1 MSVKAAKHAR
11 ELLLKEYRGVLS
23 THSKAMPGF
32 PFGSVVPY
40 CLDAQGCP
48 LILISRIAQHTHNLK
63 QDAKCSLFVGERGAE
78 DVQAVGRLTLLAEA
92 RQLCDQAAIEAAA
105 ARYYRYFPESQNYHR
120 AHDFDFWLLAPVR
133 WRYIGGFGAI
143 HWLAQVALANPF
155 AAAAGAAAATAAAAD
170 AAAVDTVAA
179 IAAPASAGGSE
190 QGMLEHMN
198 ADHASAIAHYV
209 ALAGLPTPVPAELAG
224 IDSEG
229 FHLRIGQSLY
239 WLAFATPCNTPA
251 EVRQAFVLLARAQ
264 AWPTDGAVSA

>member
-40 CLDAQGCP
+40 CLDAQGWP

-92 RQLCDQAAIEAAA
+92 RQLCDQAAIDAAA
-105 ARYYRYFPESQNYHR
+105 RRYYRYFPESQNYHH
-120 AHDFDFWLLAPVR
+120 AHDFDFWVLAPVR

-143 HWLAQVALANPF
+143 HWLDQVALANPF
-155 AAAAGAAAATAAAAD
+155 VSPVGAVAATAAPVD
-170 AAAVDTVAA
+170 AGEV
-179 IAAPASAGGSE
+179 E
-190 QGMLEHMN
+190 QGMIAHMN
-198 ADHASAIAHYV
+198 SDHAAAIAHYV
-209 ALAGLPTPVPAELAG
+209 ALAGLPSQVPAELVG

-229 FHLRIGQSLY
+229 FHLRIGHGLY
-239 WLAFATPCNTPA
+239 WLAFSTPCNTPG
-251 EVRQAFVLLARAQ
+251 EVRQAFVQLVRAET
-264 AWPTDGAVSA
+264 WPTDGDA

>member
-1 MSVKAAKHAR
+1 VSVKAAKHAR

-40 CLDAQGCP
+40 CLDAQGWP

-120 AHDFDFWLLAPVR
+120 AHDFDFWLLEPVR

-143 HWLAQVALANPF
+143 HWLAQVALVNPF
-155 AAAAGAAAATAAAAD
+155 AAAAGTA
-170 AAAVDTVAA
+170 
-179 IAAPASAGGSE
+179 GSE

-198 ADHASAIAHYV
+198 ADHAGAIAHYV
-209 ALAGLPTPVPAELAG
+209 ALAGLPTQLPAELVG

-229 FHLRIGQSLY
+229 FHLRIGQSVY
-239 WLAFATPCNTPA
+239 WLAFATPCNTPV
-251 EVRQAFVLLARAQ
+251 EVRQAFVSLARAQ